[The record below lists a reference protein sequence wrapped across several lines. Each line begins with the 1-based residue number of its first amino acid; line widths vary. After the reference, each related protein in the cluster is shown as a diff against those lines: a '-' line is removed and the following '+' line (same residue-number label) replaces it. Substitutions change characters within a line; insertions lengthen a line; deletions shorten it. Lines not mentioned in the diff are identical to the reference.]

1 MHPLMTILS
10 ADEAREHIETSLE
23 DDALERLLAAAEAAI
38 VERAGPNPTDDTETA
53 TAEERHSPRGDL
65 LMLSRVPGVI
75 VSVTEGTTELDP
87 EDYAQRPGSGILR
100 RVGRS
105 WWGPVTVAYIPE
117 GDLAE
122 RIRVQLALVRLDLS
136 ATPGVTSERI
146 GPWQQQTADGSTYAV
161 EREALLAS
169 LGGSFEGIR

>member
-1 MHPLMTILS
+1 MHPMTILT
-10 ADEAREHIETSLE
+10 AEEAREHIETSLGDE
-23 DDALERLLAAAEAAI
+23 ALERLLEAAEAAI
-38 VERAGPNPTDDTETA
+38 IDRAGSNPTEDTATA

-75 VSVTEGTTELDP
+75 VTVTEGTTELDP
-87 EDYAQRPGSGILR
+87 EDYAQRPGSAILR

-105 WWGPVTVAYIPE
+105 WCGRVTVAYIPE

-122 RIRVQLALVRLDLS
+122 RIRVQLALVKLDLA

-146 GPWQQQTADGSTYAV
+146 GPWQQQTADGSTYAA

-169 LGGSFEGIR
+169 LAAGFEGIR

>member
-1 MHPLMTILS
+1 MTILT
-10 ADEAREHIETSLE
+10 AAEAREHIETSLE
-23 DDALERLLAAAEAAI
+23 DDALERLLDAAEAAI
-38 VERAGPNPTDDTETA
+38 IDRAGPNPTEDTDTA

-75 VSVTEGTTELDP
+75 VSVTEGTTEVDP
-87 EDYAQRPGSGILR
+87 EKYAQRPGSAVLR
-100 RVGRS
+100 RIGRS
-105 WWGPVTVAYIPE
+105 WCGPVTVAYIPE

-122 RIRVQLALVRLDLS
+122 RIRVQIALVKLDLAS
-136 ATPGVTSERI
+136 TPGITSERV
-146 GPWQQQTADGSTYAV
+146 GPWTQETATGPAYVA